1 MNLEIRWVEDLIALE
16 TEGSIS
22 KAAESRYV
30 SQSSFTRRMQHL
42 EEVLGFAVLNR
53 ESKTVSF
60 TDAGKVLLKT
70 SKSIR
75 SQLNNTL
82 DLLHAQQQDKHD
94 GIKICIS
101 HSLLAHFFPK
111 FIGALPAQMQGLH
124 YEISSVNLWEGLKKL
139 MQGACH
145 FLICYGDEDL
155 IRSLNPEILA
165 HLKLQEIQVVPV
177 SLNEGDT
184 PKYNISKHF
193 PLLAYGRETFLK
205 SFVDEKIKSLNYKK
219 LYEADNAQ
227 DLRELA
233 LQGLGIA
240 WLPYSLVEKDIL
252 DGRLTQFDAQYRFNN
267 HIYIIKNKMNDPEN
281 VNEFWDQLRQTIQTR

>member
-30 SQSSFTRRMQHL
+30 SQSSFTRRIQQL
-42 EEVLGFAVLNR
+42 EELLGFAVLNR

-82 DLLHAQQQDKHD
+82 DLLYSQIQDNHD
-94 GIKICIS
+94 SIKISIS

-111 FIGALPAQMQGLH
+111 FIGALPDQMQGLH

-155 IRSLNPEILA
+155 IRSLNPEILVSF
-165 HLKLQEIQVVPV
+165 KLQEIQVIPV
-177 SLNEGDT
+177 SLNEGNT
-184 PKYNISKHF
+184 PKFNISKHF

-205 SFVDEKIKSLNYKK
+205 SFVDEKIKGLNYKK

-227 DLRELA
+227 DLKELV

-240 WLPYSLVEKDIL
+240 WLPYALVEKDISE
-252 DGRLTQFDAQYRFNN
+252 GRLIQFDNQFSFKN
-267 HIYIIKNKMNDPEN
+267 HIYIIKNKMNDPEH
-281 VNEFWDQLRQTIQTR
+281 VNDFWDQLMQNI